1 MPSPATLEVLRNCA
15 LALAG
20 AVVLLSLLLLVERMV
35 AAAVA
40 RGVRRREAELAPLV
54 YEAIHD
60 SAVPH
65 PILGKLTRFDR
76 QVVRGILLRLA
87 LDLRGDT
94 GERIAALYEGLGL
107 LQADE
112 ARLRSWGGSRR
123 ARAAM
128 DLGLIRAMPA
138 LPALLGAL
146 DDGDTRVRQAAAWA
160 VGQVADRE
168 ALLVL
173 IRLLGDQSSVVAR
186 RAQEVLADRG
196 REIEDALLSYAGE
209 AASRVGRLRAIEL
222 LGWLRVA
229 DSVELLLRL
238 MNDADSEIRIK
249 VVKAATA
256 IGDPR
261 FLEPFHHA
269 LEDSQWEVRCQAA
282 RGLSV
287 LGSPL
292 SVPRLSRAL
301 RDPQWWVRFY
311 AAVALA
317 EVGAVGKAALTDAV
331 EGRPSPAHD
340 MARYLLER
348 GSAVPALP

>member
-20 AVVLLSLLLLVERMV
+20 AVVLLSLLLLGERMV
-35 AAAVA
+35 SAFFTRRVQRRAAK
-40 RGVRRREAELAPLV
+40 LAPLV
-54 YEAIHD
+54 YQAIHD
-60 SAVPH
+60 TAVPH
-65 PILGKLTRFDR
+65 VVPGKLSRFDR
-76 QVVRGILLRLA
+76 HVVRGILLRLA

-94 GERIAALYEGLGL
+94 GEHIAALYGSLGL

-112 ARLRSWGGSRR
+112 ARLRSWSGSRR
-123 ARAAM
+123 ARAAVN
-128 DLGLIRAMPA
+128 LGLIHATTA
-138 LPALLGAL
+138 LPALRRAL
-146 DDGDTRVRQAAAWA
+146 RDRDTRVRQAATWA
-160 VGQVADRE
+160 VGQVGDGE

-173 IRLLGDQSSVVAR
+173 IGLLDDPSSLVAR
-186 RAQEVLADRG
+186 GAQEVLAERG
-196 REIEDALLSYAGE
+196 REIESALVSYAAG
-209 AASRVGRLRAIEL
+209 ASSGKGRLRAIEL
-222 LGWLRVA
+222 IGWLRVSSA
-229 DSVELLLRL
+229 VELLLRL
-238 MNDADSEIRIK
+238 MHDPDVETRIK
-249 VVKAATA
+249 VVKAAGA

-261 FLEPFHHA
+261 FLEPFHSA
-269 LEDSQWEVRCQAA
+269 LDDPQWEVRCQAA

-287 LGSPL
+287 LGSPD

-317 EVGAVGKAALTDAV
+317 EVGPVGKAALTAAV

-348 GSAVPALP
+348 GSAVPVLP

>member
-1 MPSPATLEVLRNCA
+1 MPSPATLEVLRSCA

-20 AVVLLSLLLLVERMV
+20 VVVMLSLVLLVERLV
-35 AAAVA
+35 AALRA
-40 RGVRRREAELAPLV
+40 RRVQRRGAELAPLV
-54 YEAIHD
+54 YEAIQD
-60 SAVPH
+60 AALPH
-65 PILGKLTRFDR
+65 TLPGRFSRSDR

-94 GERIAALYEGLGL
+94 GERITSLYQGLGL
-107 LQADE
+107 LKADE
-112 ARLRSWGGSRR
+112 NRLRSWSARRR
-123 ARAAM
+123 ARAAV
-128 DLGLIRAMPA
+128 DLGLIRASQA
-138 LPALLGAL
+138 LPALARAL
-146 DDGDTRVRQAAAWA
+146 DDGDIRVRQAAAWA

-173 IRLLGDQSSVVAR
+173 IRLLGDPSTVVAR
-186 RAQEVLADRG
+186 RAQEVLAERG

-209 AASRVGRLRAIEL
+209 TDCPEGRLRTIEL

-229 DSVELLLRL
+229 GAVALLLRL
-238 MNDADSEIRIK
+238 MKDPDSETRVK

-261 FLEPFHHA
+261 FLEPFHDA

-287 LGSPL
+287 LGSPS
-292 SVPRLSRAL
+292 SVPGLSRAL

-317 EVGAVGKAALTDAV
+317 EIGAVGKAALTDLV
-331 EGRPSPAHD
+331 QGRPSPAHH

>member
-20 AVVLLSLLLLVERMV
+20 AVVVLSLLLVVERLV
-35 AAAVA
+35 TAFAARRVQR
-40 RGVRRREAELAPLV
+40 RGADLAPLV
-54 YEAIHD
+54 YQAIHD
-60 SAVPH
+60 AAGPQAM
-65 PILGKLTRFDR
+65 PWKLSRFDR
-76 QVVRGILLRLA
+76 QIVRGILLRLA

-94 GERIAALYEGLGL
+94 GERITALYQSLGL

-112 ARLRSWGGSRR
+112 AGLASWSGSRR
-123 ARAAM
+123 ARAAV
-128 DLGLIRAMPA
+128 DLGLIRAGQA
-138 LPALLGAL
+138 LPALRRAL

-173 IRLLGDQSSVVAR
+173 IGLLGDPSAVVAR
-186 RAQEVLADRG
+186 RAQEVLAERG

-209 AASRVGRLRAIEL
+209 TANREGCLRAIEL
-222 LGWLRVA
+222 LGWLRVSA
-229 DSVELLLRL
+229 AVELLLRL
-238 MNDADSEIRIK
+238 MGDPDLEMRVK

-256 IGDPR
+256 LGDPR

-292 SVPRLSRAL
+292 SVPGLSRAL
-301 RDPQWWVRFY
+301 CDPQWWVRFH

-331 EGRPSPAHD
+331 EGKPSPAHD

>member
-1 MPSPATLEVLRNCA
+1 MPSSATLELLRSCA
-15 LALAG
+15 LVLGA
-20 AVVLLSLLLLVERMV
+20 AVVLLSLLLVAERIV
-35 AAAVA
+35 AALVA
-40 RGVRRREAELAPLV
+40 RRVRRREAELAPLV

-65 PILGKLTRFDR
+65 PIPNRLTRFDR
-76 QVVRGILLRLA
+76 RVVRGILLRLA

-94 GERIAALYEGLGL
+94 GERISMLYESLGL

-112 ARLRSWGGSRR
+112 ARLRSWGGARR
-123 ARAAM
+123 ARAAV
-128 DLGLIRAMPA
+128 DLGLIRARQA
-138 LPALLGAL
+138 LPALRRGL

-173 IRLLGDQSSVVAR
+173 VYLLGDQSAVVAR
-186 RAQEVLADRG
+186 RAQEVLAERG
-196 REIEDALLSYAGE
+196 REIEDGMLAYAGE
-209 AASRVGRLRAIEL
+209 TASREGRLRAIEL
-222 LGWLRVA
+222 LGWLRVSA
-229 DSVELLLRL
+229 AVALLLRL
-238 MNDADSEIRIK
+238 MNDPDSETRIK
-249 VVKAATA
+249 VVKAAAA

-269 LEDSQWEVRCQAA
+269 LEDPQWEVRCQAA

-287 LGSPL
+287 LGSPR

-301 RDPQWWVRFY
+301 GDPQWWVRFH
-311 AAVALA
+311 AGVALA
-317 EVGAVGKAALTDAV
+317 EVGAVGKAALTDV
-331 EGRPSPAHD
+331 LEGRASPAHD

>member
-1 MPSPATLEVLRNCA
+1 MPLLTVLEVLRNCA

-20 AVVLLSLLLLVERMV
+20 AVVLLSLLLLFERTV
-35 AAAVA
+35 ASLVA
-40 RGVRRREAELAPLV
+40 RRARHREAALAPLV
-54 YEAIHD
+54 YEAVQEAAGPP
-60 SAVPH
+60 SVPW
-65 PILGKLTRFDR
+65 KLTRFDR
-76 QVVRGILLRLA
+76 HVVRGILLRLA

-94 GERIAALYEGLGL
+94 GEAIAALYGSLGL

-112 ARLRSWGGSRR
+112 ARLRAWSGNRR
-123 ARAAM
+123 ARAAV
-128 DLGLIRAMPA
+128 DLGLIGARQT
-138 LPALLGAL
+138 LPALLRAIE
-146 DDGDTRVRQAAAWA
+146 DGDTRVRQAAAWA

-168 ALLVL
+168 ALVVL
-173 IRLLGDQSSVVAR
+173 IRLLGDPSTVVAR
-186 RAQEVLADRG
+186 RAQEVLAERG

-209 AASRVGRLRAIEL
+209 PASREGRLRAIEL
-222 LGWLRVA
+222 LGWLRVSA
-229 DSVELLLRL
+229 GVELLLRL
-238 MNDADSEIRIK
+238 MNEPDLEIRVK
-249 VVKAATA
+249 AVKAAAA

-261 FLEPFHHA
+261 FLEPFHHG

-317 EVGAVGKAALTDAV
+317 EVGVVGEAALTDALG
-331 EGRPSPAHD
+331 GRSSPARD